1 MYRKKEGSW
10 DPLSYPATRW
20 VGARGGPTFRARK
33 AGWVAGA
40 CKEGKV
46 FLGTCYNWRRACEYG
61 QVVRHL
67 VSHTQEKLIC
77 QWRRCYLPSLAPG
90 IVQRSNER
98 RWKCMA
104 SWNVCAGQ
112 SLTPPRLTDTLNS
125 SSHTKPQTS
134 SVSICILR
142 FASKKKLFSSSR
154 RKVINAKAKTKTSEN
169 LLSSFLTYEGQ
180 ALSLTSMT

>member
-1 MYRKKEGSW
+1 M
-10 DPLSYPATRW
+10 
-20 VGARGGPTFRARK
+20 
-33 AGWVAGA
+33 
-40 CKEGKV
+40 
-46 FLGTCYNWRRACEYG
+46 CYSWRRACEYG

-98 RWKCMA
+98 RWKYMA

-125 SSHTKPQTS
+125 SSPIKPQTS
-134 SVSICILR
+134 SVSIWILR
-142 FASKKKLFSSSR
+142 FVSKNKLFSSSR
-154 RKVINAKAKTKTSEN
+154 RKVKNAKTKTTSGN
-169 LLSSFLTYEGQ
+169 QLRSPLTYEGRSLLPPWPSISLLAPNLVSSQ
-180 ALSLTSMT
+180 IICPHPFALLVS